1 VSGAACFVKQAC
13 SSEGRIRKQNNMYRK
28 KIDVDVI
35 MDVLEAL
42 LIAQP
47 NATFVQSLYKQYQE
61 RGGLSKKQL
70 EGLYNK
76 ALKINTIPVNKLAT
90 LEAMIL
96 KRPTRYKSAPPP
108 PRPMYEKDERI
119 GQMMETILAKYP
131 QHKRVVFLK
140 AKYDNN
146 ETLTPAEV
154 LEVER
159 FNKVLK

>member
-1 VSGAACFVKQAC
+1 
-13 SSEGRIRKQNNMYRK
+13 MYRK

-35 MDVLEAL
+35 KDVMEAL

-47 NATFVQSLYKQYQE
+47 HATFVQSLYKQYEE

-76 ALKINTIPVNKLAT
+76 ALKINTIPAGKLAT

-96 KRPTRYKSAPPP
+96 KRPTRYKSVPPP
-108 PRPMYEKDERI
+108 PKPMYEKDERI
-119 GQMMETILAKYP
+119 GQMMEGILAKYP
-131 QHKRVVFLK
+131 QHKRVLFLK
-140 AKYDNN
+140 SKYDNN
-146 ETLTPAEV
+146 ETLTSAEV

>member
-1 VSGAACFVKQAC
+1 MRGAACYVKKTVGG
-13 SSEGRIRKQNNMYRK
+13 ERRIRKQNNMYRK

-35 MDVLEAL
+35 NDVLKAL
-42 LIAQP
+42 MEAQP
-47 NATFVQSLYKQYQE
+47 HSTFVQSLFKQYQE

-76 ALKINTIPVNKLAT
+76 ALKVSTIPDSKLAT
-90 LEAMIL
+90 LEAVIL

-108 PRPMYEKDERI
+108 PKPMYEKDERI
-119 GQMMETILAKYP
+119 GQMMDAILAKYP

-140 AKYDNN
+140 SKYDNN

>member
-1 VSGAACFVKQAC
+1 MQA
-13 SSEGRIRKQNNMYRK
+13 SRFWQKPAGGIGRIRKQNNMYRK

-35 MDVLEAL
+35 SDVLKAL
-42 LIAQP
+42 MEAQP
-47 NATFVQSLYKQYQE
+47 HSTFVQSLFQQYQE

-76 ALKINTIPVNKLAT
+76 ALKVSSIPDNKLAT
-90 LEAMIL
+90 LEAVIL
-96 KRPTRYKSAPPP
+96 KRPTRYKSTLPPP
-108 PRPMYEKDERI
+108 KPMYEKDERI
-119 GQMMETILAKYP
+119 GQMMDAILVKYP